1 MALVALQV
9 LLHLRPDG
17 FEGLPSIAS
26 ACLQPHAMLFNGEWS
41 RLLWAPLL
49 HADEAHLFYNMS
61 SFIWKGAQLEPVL
74 GTRAF
79 LLLVAELAL
88 TSSLAYVALAAGAA
102 LLSPALGLGLM
113 GSCAVGFS
121 GVLFG
126 LKVVLSAESAGWS
139 SVAGI
144 TLPSKYVCWAEL
156 FLVQFMMPRASFV
169 GHLAG
174 ILAGLAHVYL
184 VRPCLLAGPGGTRA
198 WRRAAPRTHGSG
210 RWGDGGTRPQGAQGQ
225 RGSERARGV
234 PGPSATPS
242 GRHVKSEG
250 RTASPCAAVPPADVG
265 SSLTRGRVL
274 AAATL
279 YAVLAAAWATLPT
292 LASLSPVAG
301 IQGRLS
307 EIADPIPLAASL
319 LGASTG
325 IRAFHLGLAR
335 LVNLRGTWY
344 AGAFGSWVAL
354 PAALGAP
361 LGVVL
366 GALRM
371 LWGTLRVA
379 VPWAGSRALRAGGA
393 GVLASDPGV
402 QLLAAGMVA
411 AYAAWWL
418 APPEAAARWLC
429 VRGGALG
436 REPGGGLPA
445 AMLANLSHASLIHL
459 LVNLASLVVL
469 GAHIEARAGSAALLG
484 TFLGAGTLGLLWSA
498 RKVPHARL
506 PRGQRGADLGL
517 AGLAALGLGLEAREL
532 WAGLGRP
539 GPRGPASLQGLDPM
553 LAAGMGLTARAA
565 GSGLLPLF
573 LTDTARAGARCAAE
587 AWLLALPVREPPPQ
601 RAGIPQERG
610 ARGRWAAL
618 RPSGLLRFA
627 VWVAKYL
634 LSLAV
639 SLALAPAYAAARPL
653 LVAVRLLRFARRN
666 APAVAVTLVA
676 LALASADSTLR
687 LVADTGFAARLP
699 WLGAA
704 RLAIVAAATLG
715 LAAWTALRV
724 VAYRAPARL

>member
-1 MALVALQV
+1 MVRQANPFGPGLDSFFGTRTRGRGRAGSSARIMQLGLLLYQQIAMLENKPPVTMALVALQV

-126 LKVVLSAESAGWS
+126 LKVVLSAEAAGWS

-198 WRRAAPRTHGSG
+198 WWRATPRTHGSG
-210 RWGDGGTRPQGAQGQ
+210 R
-225 RGSERARGV
+225 
-234 PGPSATPS
+234 
-242 GRHVKSEG
+242 
-250 RTASPCAAVPPADVG
+250 
-265 SSLTRGRVL
+265 LTRGRVL

-292 LASLSPVAG
+292 LASLSPIAG

-307 EIADPIPLAASL
+307 QIADPIPLAASL
-319 LGASTG
+319 LGGATG

-344 AGAFGSWVAL
+344 AGAFGGWVAL

-393 GVLASDPGV
+393 GVLASDPG
-402 QLLAAGMVA
+402 
-411 AYAAWWL
+411 
-418 APPEAAARWLC
+418 
-429 VRGGALG
+429 
-436 REPGGGLPA
+436 
-445 AMLANLSHASLIHL
+445 SLIHL

-532 WAGLGRP
+532 WAGHGRP

-565 GSGLLPLF
+565 GSGLLSLF

-587 AWLLALPVREPPPQ
+587 AWLLALPLREPPPQ
-601 RAGIPQERG
+601 RAGIPQKRG

-653 LVAVRLLRFARRN
+653 LVAVRLLQFARRN

-676 LALASADSTLR
+676 LALAAADSTLR

>member
-1 MALVALQV
+1 MVRQANPFGPGLDSFFGTRTRGRGRAGSSARIMQLGLLLYQQIAMLENKPPVTMALVALQV

-126 LKVVLSAESAGWS
+126 LKVVLSAEAAGWS

-198 WRRAAPRTHGSG
+198 WWRATPRTHGSG
-210 RWGDGGTRPQGAQGQ
+210 R
-225 RGSERARGV
+225 
-234 PGPSATPS
+234 
-242 GRHVKSEG
+242 
-250 RTASPCAAVPPADVG
+250 
-265 SSLTRGRVL
+265 LTRGRVL

-292 LASLSPVAG
+292 LASLSPIAG

-307 EIADPIPLAASL
+307 QIADPIPLAASL
-319 LGASTG
+319 LGGATG

-344 AGAFGSWVAL
+344 AGAFGGWVAL

-393 GVLASDPGV
+393 GVLASDPG
-402 QLLAAGMVA
+402 
-411 AYAAWWL
+411 
-418 APPEAAARWLC
+418 
-429 VRGGALG
+429 
-436 REPGGGLPA
+436 
-445 AMLANLSHASLIHL
+445 SLIHL

-506 PRGQRGADLGL
+506 PR
-517 AGLAALGLGLEAREL
+517 
-532 WAGLGRP
+532 
-539 GPRGPASLQGLDPM
+539 LDPM

-565 GSGLLPLF
+565 GSGLLSLF

-587 AWLLALPVREPPPQ
+587 AWLLALPLREPPPQ
-601 RAGIPQERG
+601 RAGIPQKRG

-653 LVAVRLLRFARRN
+653 LVAVRLLQFARRN

-676 LALASADSTLR
+676 LALAAADSTLR